1 MMPYGVL
8 VGKRLKQ
15 ILFHVEKV
23 HGALL
28 PGVIQLH
35 LGTQCPVKN
44 IN

>member
-8 VGKRLKQ
+8 VGK

-23 HGALL
+23 SGALL
-28 PGVIQLH
+28 PGVIQLY
-35 LGTQCPVKN
+35 LGTQCPVTN